1 MSSPLLLTSQSH
13 SRTGNIEA
21 FNKIKEAYNYLVNL
35 QTYEDEL
42 ENTVPLQYEVT
53 IRKKAGK
60 VGLGMTVTEDKIH
73 QRLLVGKVNS
83 EIDIVH
89 ISEES
94 GGSIESGDRLM
105 GIDSDDCSLWITNRL
120 LARLGPV
127 RIPAN
132 GTVVF
137 TLERRVAPDD
147 EGSES
152 GSDTYEQTVY
162 SATPTPSPVPTTI
175 FERNGTSASGKT
187 AHTNNTT
194 NTNHNSDVY
203 STSNSTIDTPVNMHE
218 SGNITPIS
226 PHPTSKAANT
236 VYSTAHNADTAE
248 AKQEEP
254 GTHVNMYMCPLCV
267 S

>member
-1 MSSPLLLTSQSH
+1 MNFYFLFVHCSFVKLFVNASSPFTTIITLSFTSSMLTCNTSIL
-13 SRTGNIEA
+13 TGNIEA
-21 FNKIKEAYNYLVNL
+21 FNKIKEAYNYLINL
-35 QTYEDEL
+35 QTYEDEI

-83 EIDIVH
+83 EIDIVN

-94 GGSIESGDRLM
+94 GGSIHSGDRLI

-147 EGSES
+147 DCSDS
-152 GSDTYEQTVY
+152 GSDVYEQTVY
-162 SATPTPSPVPTTI
+162 SNTPTPSPVPTTI
-175 FERNGTSASGKT
+175 FERNGTSASGRT
-187 AHTNNTT
+187 VHTNNT
-194 NTNHNSDVY
+194 NTNIAVG
-203 STSNSTIDTPVNMHE
+203 ST
-218 SGNITPIS
+218 
-226 PHPTSKAANT
+226 
-236 VYSTAHNADTAE
+236 
-248 AKQEEP
+248 KQFA
-254 GTHVNMYMCPLCV
+254 PLGWQ
-267 S
+267 SL